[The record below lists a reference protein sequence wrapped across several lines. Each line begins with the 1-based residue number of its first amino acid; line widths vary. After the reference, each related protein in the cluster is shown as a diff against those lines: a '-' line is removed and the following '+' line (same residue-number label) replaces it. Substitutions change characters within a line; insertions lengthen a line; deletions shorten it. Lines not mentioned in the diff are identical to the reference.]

1 MKIVLLG
8 LGWAALLICL
18 HYIDRF
24 IETRV
29 VAYGTWSGKNRTNK
43 TIKSLLLVFISWLAV
58 RYYIRGSLW

>member
-18 HYIDRF
+18 HCIDRV

-29 VAYGTWSGKNRTNK
+29 VEYGTWSRKNRMNK
-43 TIKSLLLVFISWLAV
+43 TIKSLLLLFISWLAV